1 MAYQQHGQCFETVDQ
16 AAAYAGA
23 HSNGLI
29 MAGPSGP
36 VGVTFA
42 GYQGGALH
50 YTLTSSAGTSTLQ
63 VPYLGAQCQLI
74 DTPDALA
81 LSWAVVGAWAV
92 AYGVRLAVRA
102 INQ

>member
-16 AAAYAGA
+16 AASFAGA
-23 HSNGLI
+23 HSNGLVL
-29 MAGPSGP
+29 AGPSGP
-36 VGVTFA
+36 VGVTFG

-50 YTLTSSAGTSTLQ
+50 YTLTSAAGTSTLQ

>member
-1 MAYQQHGQCFETVDQ
+1 M
-16 AAAYAGA
+16 
-23 HSNGLI
+23 L
-29 MAGPSGP
+29 P
-36 VGVTFA
+36 
-42 GYQGGALH
+42 
-50 YTLTSSAGTSTLQ
+50 TLQ